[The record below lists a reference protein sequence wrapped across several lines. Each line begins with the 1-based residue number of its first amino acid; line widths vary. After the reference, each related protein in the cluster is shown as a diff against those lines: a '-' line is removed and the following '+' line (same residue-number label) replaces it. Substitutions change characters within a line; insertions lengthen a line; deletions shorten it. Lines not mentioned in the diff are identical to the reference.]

1 MPLIS
6 EADEALVQVILHGRK
21 ALGFEPLTEEELA
34 TLAGKWESLGRLLA
48 PRSTIPHL
56 FLTINLDRE
65 KSLGSLYQQVLT
77 LTPRVAAL
85 CGATAVIECV
95 PHPHCHILLDRPAG
109 YKKSNLIRSIQRALK
124 LARPELV
131 DVQAGRSWQDY
142 NNRRNY
148 LEGTKSD
155 PVKAA
160 RQEQDKE
167 LRDKAGIPHLFTL

>member
-1 MPLIS
+1 MPFETDRGNDRAL
-6 EADEALVQVILHGRK
+6 ADNLKEWLTKEQQIEYCRLWRHGPNMAK
-21 ALGFEPLTEEELA
+21 YLGIQGLDH
-34 TLAGKWESLGRLLA
+34 
-48 PRSTIPHL
+48 PHL
-56 FLTINLDRE
+56 LLTINLDRE

-77 LTPRVAAL
+77 LTPRIASLTGAL
-85 CGATAVIECV
+85 AVIECV

-109 YKKSNLIRSIQRALK
+109 YKRSNLIRSIQRALK
-124 LARPELV
+124 LDRPELV
-131 DVQAGRSWQDY
+131 DVQAGRSVQDY

-167 LRDKAGIPHLFTL
+167 LRDKAGVPHLFTL

>member
-1 MPLIS
+1 MSFETDRGNYQALADNLKVWLTREQQIEYCRLAPEYPTMSKYLGIS
-6 EADEALVQVILHGRK
+6 GLDHPHIMLTILLERT
-21 ALGFEPLTEEELA
+21 EPLA
-34 TLAGKWESLGRLLA
+34 TLYK
-48 PRSTIPHL
+48 
-56 FLTINLDRE
+56 
-65 KSLGSLYQQVLT
+65 QVLT

-95 PHPHCHILLDRPAG
+95 PHFHCHILLDRPAG
-109 YKKSNLIRSIQRALK
+109 YKKSNLIRSIQRCLK
-124 LARPELV
+124 LARPELI
-131 DVQAGRSWQDY
+131 DVQAGRSVQDY